1 MEHNHLREKFDLTT
15 AEVNFLTHSRTVQKD
30 DINQSRVISE
40 MYLSKTIDIN
50 VNKIIE
56 SNKELSKSNDK
67 HSKWMKWLTF
77 ALVFVAVMQLVIMLC
92 N

>member
-1 MEHNHLREKFDLTT
+1 MYFEHLKEKFDLTI
-15 AEVNFLTHSRTVQKD
+15 AEVKFLTFSKTVQTD
-30 DINQSRVISE
+30 EINQSRVISE

-56 SNKELSKSNDK
+56 SNKKLSKSNDK

-77 ALVFVAVMQLVIMLC
+77 ALVFVAVVQLVIKVLG
-92 N
+92 